1 MPQHHDPYAA
11 PDPLTGPWYEQD
23 GPDDQDAR
31 FDWDEPAWI
40 PPGPAEPASSDVSW
54 SEPTWTEPVP
64 TEPVRTGPLRIE
76 LHEDEIGLLEES
88 LRLLEGQAD
97 RLMGHF
103 YATLFLEAPQLRALF
118 PVAME
123 EQRDRFFRALAAAV
137 AHFREP
143 DRLAVMLRDLGRDH
157 RKFGVRTEDYD
168 LVGHAL
174 IQALRRFG
182 EDVWVPELEAAW
194 VRAYDVMADTML
206 AGAREAAVLE
216 PAWWRGE
223 VVAHERRAPD
233 LAVLVVR
240 PDRPYEYAAGQYASI
255 ETPYRPRSWRTYSM
269 ATAPSPD
276 GLLEFHVRALDNG
289 WVSGP
294 LVWRAQVGDV
304 LRLGAPQGDLR
315 VDHDSRRDVLAV
327 AGGTGLAPVKAILDD
342 MTKWNTSR
350 RFTLFFGARHTRD
363 LYDMAALH
371 RISALNPWFT
381 VVPVVSEDP
390 MFTGEQGLVAD
401 AVARWGRW
409 TEHDVLV
416 CGSPPMTRATFDRL
430 VSLGVPA
437 ERIRYDVVG
446 DAHPAAA
453 EVIDLRV
460 HQRESQRRRSSR
472 PVDATGRPTR

>member
-11 PDPLTGPWYEQD
+11 PDPLTDPLTGP
-23 GPDDQDAR
+23 
-31 FDWDEPAWI
+31 
-40 PPGPAEPASSDVSW
+40 W
-54 SEPTWTEPVP
+54 SEPPWTEPVWSEP
-64 TEPVRTGPLRIE
+64 SWTQPVDVEPAAVELTTPVRPEADLPKVE
-76 LHEDEIGLLEES
+76 LHDDEIGMLEES
-88 LRLLEGQAD
+88 LRLVEGQAD

-103 YATLFLEAPQLRALF
+103 YAALFLEAPHLRALF

-123 EQRDRFFRALAAAV
+123 GQRERFFRALTGVV
-137 AHFREP
+137 AHLREP
-143 DRLAVMLRDLGRDH
+143 ERLSVMLRHLGRDH
-157 RKFGVRTEDYD
+157 RKFGARTEDYD
-168 LVGHAL
+168 RVGRAL
-174 IQALRRFG
+174 ITALRTFG
-182 EDVWVPELEAAW
+182 SDVWVPELDSAW
-194 VRAYDVMADTML
+194 VRAYDVMARAML
-206 AGAREAAVLE
+206 AGAQEAAEHE

-223 VVAHERRAPD
+223 IVAHERRAPD

-240 PDRPYEYAAGQYASI
+240 PDRPYDYTAGQFASI

-304 LRLGAPQGDLR
+304 LRIGAPQGDLR
-315 VDHDSRRDVLAV
+315 IDHDSRRDVLAI
-327 AGGTGLAPVKAILDD
+327 AGGTGLAPIKAMLDD

-350 RFTLFFGARHTRD
+350 HFTLFFGVRHTRE

-371 RISALNPWFT
+371 RMSALNPWFT

-409 TEHDVLV
+409 TEHDVIV

-430 VSLGVPA
+430 ISLGVPS

-453 EVIDLRV
+453 EVIDLRD
-460 HQRESQRRRSSR
+460 HQRGSSRRSASR
-472 PVDATGRPTR
+472 SADGMGRRIR

>member
-1 MPQHHDPYAA
+1 MPQHHDPHAA
-11 PDPLTGPWYEQD
+11 PDPLTGPWSEPVWSEPEWAEPVWAEPSWTEPVQV
-23 GPDDQDAR
+23 
-31 FDWDEPAWI
+31 EPA
-40 PPGPAEPASSDVSW
+40 PAEPA
-54 SEPTWTEPVP
+54 PAQLGRGHPPV
-64 TEPVRTGPLRIE
+64 E
-76 LHEDEIGLLEES
+76 LHDDEIGMLEES
-88 LRLLEGQAD
+88 LRLLEGEAD

-103 YATLFLEAPQLRALF
+103 YAALFLEAPHLRSLF
-118 PVAME
+118 PVAMAG
-123 EQRDRFFRALAAAV
+123 QRDRFFRALTGVV
-137 AHFREP
+137 AHLREP
-143 DRLAVMLRDLGRDH
+143 ERLTPMLQHLGRDH
-157 RKFGVRTEDYD
+157 RKFGVRAEDYD
-168 LVGHAL
+168 LVGVAL
-174 IQALRRFG
+174 ITALRRFG
-182 EDVWVPELEAAW
+182 EDVWVPELESAW
-194 VRAYDVMADTML
+194 IRAYELMAATML
-206 AGAREAAVLE
+206 AGAREAAE
-216 PAWWRGE
+216 HQPAWWRGE

-304 LRLGAPQGDLR
+304 LRLGAPQGELR
-315 VDHDSRRDVLAV
+315 IDHDSRRDVLAV
-327 AGGTGLAPVKAILDD
+327 AGGTGLAPIKSILDD

-350 RFTLFFGARHTRD
+350 RFTLFFGVRHTRD

-371 RISALNPWFT
+371 RMSALNPWFT

-390 MFTGEQGLVAD
+390 VFTGEQGLVSD
-401 AVARWGRW
+401 AVARWGTW

-430 VSLGVPA
+430 ISLGVPS

-460 HQRESQRRRSSR
+460 HQRGSLRRGASRSS
-472 PVDATGRPTR
+472 DAMGRPR

>member
-1 MPQHHDPYAA
+1 MPQHHDPHAA
-11 PDPLTGPWYEQD
+11 PDPLTGPW
-23 GPDDQDAR
+23 
-31 FDWDEPAWI
+31 
-40 PPGPAEPASSDVSW
+40 
-54 SEPTWTEPVP
+54 SEPPWTEPVWSEP
-64 TEPVRTGPLRIE
+64 SWTEPVHVEPTAVEPTPGQRETARPTVE
-76 LHEDEIGLLEES
+76 LHEDEIGMLEES

-103 YATLFLEAPQLRALF
+103 YAALFLEAPQLRSLF

-123 EQRDRFFRALAAAV
+123 GQRDRFFRALTGVV
-137 AHFREP
+137 AHLREP
-143 DRLAVMLRDLGRDH
+143 DRLSVMLRHLGRDH
-157 RKFGVRTEDYD
+157 RKFGARTEDYD
-168 LVGHAL
+168 RVGRAL
-174 IQALRRFG
+174 IKALRTFG
-182 EDVWVPELEAAW
+182 ADVWVPELESAW
-194 VRAYDVMADTML
+194 VRAYEVMASAML
-206 AGAREAAVLE
+206 AGAQEAAEHE

-223 VVAHERRAPD
+223 IVAHERRAPD

-240 PDRPYEYAAGQYASI
+240 PDRPYDYTAGQYASV

-294 LVWRAQVGDV
+294 LVWRAQVGEV

-315 VDHDSRRDVLAV
+315 IDHDSRRDVLAV
-327 AGGTGLAPVKAILDD
+327 AGGTGLAPIKAMLDD

-350 RFTLFFGARHTRD
+350 HFTLFFGVRHTRD

-371 RISALNPWFT
+371 RMSALNPWFT
-381 VVPVVSEDP
+381 VVPVVSDDP
-390 MFTGEQGLVAD
+390 LFSGEQGLVAD

-409 TEHDVLV
+409 TEHDVIV

-430 VSLGVPA
+430 ISLGVPS

-453 EVIDLRV
+453 EVIDLRD
-460 HQRESQRRRSSR
+460 HQRGSPRRSASR
-472 PVDATGRPTR
+472 SADGMGRPIS